1 MSARATRIHV
11 PGPLSTGQRAS
22 LPAKAGAHV
31 ARVLRMKLGDALVV
45 FDGMGAQFDARIDSI
60 RRQDVQVQVLKQING
75 KDLESPL
82 RITLAQGIARGDRM
96 DWVLQKATELGVA
109 AIVPLFTGRT
119 QVRLDEKRERS
130 RMEHWQGVIAAAC
143 EQCGRNLLPLL
154 DPPQDLAGWA
164 ATQADSDVLRLTLDP
179 EATRAPQQL
188 PQVTELVLAVG
199 PEGGWSASDRDILA
213 AARFSGLRLG
223 PRILRTET
231 AGIAAL
237 AALQAVM
244 GDLR

>member
-11 PGPLSTGQRAS
+11 PGPLSAGQHTP
-22 LPAKAGAHV
+22 LPAKAAAHV
-31 ARVLRMKLGDALVV
+31 ARVLRMKPGDPLVV
-45 FDGMGAQFDARIDSI
+45 FDGLGAQFDARIDSI
-60 RRQDVQVQVLKQING
+60 RRQDVQVLVLKEIG
-75 KDLESPL
+75 GADLESPL

-119 QVRLDEKRERS
+119 QVRLDEDRERR
-130 RMEHWQGVIAAAC
+130 RMEHWHGVIASAC
-143 EQCGRNLLPLL
+143 EQCGRSRLPQLHA
-154 DPPQDLAGWA
+154 PQDLAGWA
-164 ATQADSDVLRLTLDP
+164 ATQADSDILRLTLDP
-179 EATRAPQQL
+179 EASRAPHQL
-188 PQVTELVLAVG
+188 PQVSELVLAVG

-237 AALQAVM
+237 AALQAM
-244 GDLR
+244 IGDLR